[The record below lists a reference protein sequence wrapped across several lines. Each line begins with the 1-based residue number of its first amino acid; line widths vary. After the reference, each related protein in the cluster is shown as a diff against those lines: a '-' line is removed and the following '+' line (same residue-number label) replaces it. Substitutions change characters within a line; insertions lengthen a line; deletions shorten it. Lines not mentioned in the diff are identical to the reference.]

1 MSQLLWMINLIPDWF
16 WTLVLWA
23 GVLAVVAS
31 YILGKIPFV
40 SQYKIPLRVG
50 GVVATLVGVYFCGVI
65 ANEAKWQA
73 RVEELQRQVKEA
85 EVEGETANQKLGQ
98 ALDEKKQIAQE
109 KNKEVIRYVDRWR
122 TKEVLKEIPGPERI
136 KEITKDMSAE
146 QKKAYEA
153 EIEKLKQ
160 ERGRTEEVIRYI
172 ETCPVPKEML
182 DIHNQGA
189 AKPGK
194 GDKK

>member
-1 MSQLLWMINLIPDWF
+1 MSQLIWMIDLIPNWF

-23 GVLAVVAS
+23 GVLSLIAS

-50 GVVATLVGVYFCGVI
+50 GVIATLIGVYFYGVI

-85 EVEGETANQKLGQ
+85 EVEGETANQKLGS
-98 ALDEKKQIAQE
+98 ALEENKKLVQQ
-109 KNKEVIRYVDRWR
+109 KGKEVVKYVDKWR
-122 TKEVLKEIPGPERI
+122 TKEILKEVPVEGPERV
-136 KEITKDMSAE
+136 
-146 QKKAYEA
+146 
-153 EIEKLKQ
+153 
-160 ERGRTEEVIRYI
+160 RVEEVIKYV
-172 ETCPVPKEML
+172 ENCPVPKEFIDL
-182 DIHNQGA
+182 HNQGA
-189 AKPGK
+189 AKPAK